1 MNGGPIITFPLLM
14 TRADFFI
21 RAPVRGLL
29 VIVQVRHCLHR
40 CHSKDRLWVE
50 LTGIFRADA
59 GADTPIETELRISVL
74 RRGCETHEEAV
85 VPTFSLLL
93 ILLFR

>member
-1 MNGGPIITFPLLM
+1 MNGGPIITFPFLM

-21 RAPVRGLL
+21 RAPVRGLS

-40 CHSKDRLWVE
+40 CYSKDRLWVG

-59 GADTPIETELRISVL
+59 GADTPIKTVEDAKHMKKLSCQL
-74 RRGCETHEEAV
+74 SH
-85 VPTFSLLL
+85 FY
-93 ILLFR
+93 LFGYFDN